1 MVDMYWQWEG
11 EASSRTKSNI
21 IFHPTQPHPFC
32 KCVTMRRFSA
42 THCIEVADSSGVVTF
57 YAHVSL
63 DFTPKNTA
71 GWSSLTWP
79 QSLKIV
85 VKIVV
90 DMYWQWEGEASSR
103 TKSNIIFHPTQPHPF
118 CKCVTMRRFSAT
130 HCIEVADSSGVVTF
144 YAHVSLD
151 FTPKNTAGWSSLT
164 WFCFSSKDHIPWADC
179 PLYCPPA

>member
-71 GWSSLTWP
+71 GSSSL
-79 QSLKIV
+79 
-85 VKIVV
+85 
-90 DMYWQWEGEASSR
+90 M
-103 TKSNIIFHPTQPHPF
+103 
-118 CKCVTMRRFSAT
+118 
-130 HCIEVADSSGVVTF
+130 
-144 YAHVSLD
+144 
-151 FTPKNTAGWSSLT
+151 
-164 WFCFSSKDHIPWADC
+164 WFCFSSKGHIPWGDC
-179 PLYCPPA
+179 PLYPPQPNFEASVVISIVGQSMVIALNAVGRLVTRQWRSLIDLRDSAMFALFLVLTHVTLVLDNHC